1 MKFLQTS
8 GSLNEC
14 VGQYINTAL
23 KKREIERGSQ
33 RKWGG
38 NRVAGCCIEN
48 EDKGG
53 SGSVRVWKFNYNCA
67 LAVIPLV

>member
-1 MKFLQTS
+1 MKILQTS
-8 GSLNEC
+8 SSLNEC

-38 NRVAGCCIEN
+38 EEGQSGGVQCRGRRIKRGAGAC
-48 EDKGG
+48 K
-53 SGSVRVWKFNYNCA
+53 SGNSIITVPWQ
-67 LAVIPLV
+67 

>member
-1 MKFLQTS
+1 MKILQTS

-23 KKREIERGSQ
+23 KKEEGDGEGEKARGN
-33 RKWGG
+33 G
-38 NRVAGCCIEN
+38 VMGCQA
-48 EDKGG
+48 EDKKG
-53 SGSVRVWKFNYNCA
+53 SGSARVWKFNYNCA